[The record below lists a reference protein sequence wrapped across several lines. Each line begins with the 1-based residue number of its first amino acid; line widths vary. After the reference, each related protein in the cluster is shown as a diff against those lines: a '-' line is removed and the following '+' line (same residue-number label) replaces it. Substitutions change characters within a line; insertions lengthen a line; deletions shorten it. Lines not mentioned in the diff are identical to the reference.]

1 MKRRILVV
9 EDEEKLRRV
18 IELQLISAGFDVDKA
33 GTAEEGLK
41 LVDRADLVLTD
52 LKLPNMDGLE
62 LLGLIR
68 RQNAQVPVIMMTAF
82 GSVETAVEAM
92 KAGATDFLLKPFS
105 LDHLMQVVNK
115 ALEVR
120 ALRDENRALKE
131 ELGRRYEFDNII
143 GRSPPMQEIFATIER
158 VAPTRATVLLAGES
172 GVGKDLIARAIH
184 FHSPRRDRP
193 LVKINCT
200 AIPENLM
207 ESELFG
213 YEKGAFTGAQTTK
226 PGKFE
231 QADTGTVFL
240 DEIGD
245 VPAAIQVKLLR
256 ILQERE
262 FERLGSN
269 ETRHIDVRVIAATNQ
284 DLRAALE
291 QGTFR
296 EDLYYRLNVVPLNI
310 PPLRERKEDI
320 PFLANHFVK
329 KLAPDTGCRAE
340 SITDAAIEKLMAYHW
355 PGNVR
360 ELENVIERSLVM
372 CTGHRAGRRR
382 YPAGERPAPPRAQ
395 RFALPAGRHDA
406 GPIRAGPHPRGAAPR
421 RRQQEPG
428 RAPAG
433 ADAQRPA
440 LPADADGAGGVG
452 WEHGHP
458 ANAASHGRARLDRR
472 FRQERLRRAGGGW
485 QSHHSSGCPGPLRL
499 RRRRWTAQG
508 RPGGR
513 RGWRRRRWAP
523 CRAAL
528 RSTRNHPRRDS
539 LHSLRRPAQ
548 NVRRFRRRV
557 PAGRGDGGVAKAAP
571 DRSSKAR
578 RGVGNYNT

>member
-1 MKRRILVV
+1 MKKRVLVV

-18 IELQLISAGFDVDKA
+18 VELQLASAGFEVDKA
-33 GTAEEGLK
+33 ATAEEGVK
-41 LVDRADLVLTD
+41 VVDRADLVLTD
-52 LKLPNMDGLE
+52 LRLPNMDGLG
-62 LLGLIR
+62 LLALIR
-68 RQNAQVPVIMMTAF
+68 RQNAQVPVVVMTAY
-82 GSVETAVEAM
+82 GSIETAVECM

-105 LDHLMQVVNK
+105 LDHLMQVVHK

-120 ALRDENRALKE
+120 ALRDENRQLKE
-131 ELGRRYEFDNII
+131 ELGRRYEYDNII
-143 GRSPPMQEIFATIER
+143 GRSEPMQEIFATIER

-213 YEKGAFTGAQTTK
+213 YEKGAFTGAVTAK

-245 VPAAIQVKLLR
+245 VPGPIQVKLLR

-269 ETRHIDVRVIAATNQ
+269 VTRHTDVRIIAATNQ

-310 PPLRERKEDI
+310 PPLRERKQDI
-320 PFLANHFVK
+320 PFLANHFIR
-329 KLAPDTGCRAE
+329 KLAADSGSAVE
-340 SITDAAIEKLMAYHW
+340 SITDAAMERLMAYHW

-360 ELENVIERSLVM
+360 ELENVIERSLVL
-372 CTGHRAGRRR
+372 CRGS
-382 YPAGERPAPPRAQ
+382 Q
-395 RFALPAGRHDA
+395 LDA
-406 GPIRAGPHPRGAAPR
+406 GDVRLESAPR
-421 RRQQEPG
+421 PRSQNGQHFLPEGLTLDQYEQELI
-428 RAPAG
+428 REA
-433 ADAQRPA
+433 
-440 LPADADGAGGVG
+440 
-452 WEHGHP
+452 
-458 ANAASHGRARLDRR
+458 
-472 FRQERLRRAGGGW
+472 LRRADGNK
-485 QSHHSSGCPGPLRL
+485 SHAARL
-499 RRRRWTAQG
+499 LGLTRN
-508 RPGGR
+508 
-513 RGWRRRRWAP
+513 
-523 CRAAL
+523 AL
-528 RSTRNHPRRDS
+528 RYRLTQMG
-539 LHSLRRPAQ
+539 LEA
-548 NVRRFRRRV
+548 
-557 PAGRGDGGVAKAAP
+557 
-571 DRSSKAR
+571 
-578 RGVGNYNT
+578 

>member
-1 MKRRILVV
+1 MKKRVLVV

-18 IELQLISAGFDVDKA
+18 VELQLVSAGFEVDKA
-33 GTAEEGLK
+33 ATAEEGVK
-41 LVDRADLVLTD
+41 VVDRADLVLTD
-52 LKLPNMDGLE
+52 LRLPNMYGLG
-62 LLGLIR
+62 LLALIR
-68 RQNAQVPVIMMTAF
+68 RQNAQVPVVVMTAY
-82 GSVETAVEAM
+82 GSIETAVECM

-105 LDHLMQVVNK
+105 LDHLMQVVHK

-120 ALRDENRALKE
+120 ALRDENRQLKE
-131 ELGRRYEFDNII
+131 ELGRRYEYDNII
-143 GRSPPMQEIFATIER
+143 GRSEPMQEIFATIER

-213 YEKGAFTGAQTTK
+213 YEKGAFTGAVTSK

-245 VPAAIQVKLLR
+245 VPGPIQVKLLR

-269 ETRHIDVRVIAATNQ
+269 VTRHTDVRIIAATNQ

-310 PPLRERKEDI
+310 PPLRERKQDI
-320 PFLANHFVK
+320 PFLANHFIR
-329 KLAPDTGCRAE
+329 KLAADSGSAVE
-340 SITDAAIEKLMAYHW
+340 SITDAAMERLMAYHW

-360 ELENVIERSLVM
+360 ELENVIERSLVL
-372 CTGHRAGRRR
+372 CRGS
-382 YPAGERPAPPRAQ
+382 Q
-395 RFALPAGRHDA
+395 LDA
-406 GPIRAGPHPRGAAPR
+406 GDVRLESAPR
-421 RRQQEPG
+421 PRSQNGQHFLPEGLTLDQYEQELI
-428 RAPAG
+428 REA
-433 ADAQRPA
+433 
-440 LPADADGAGGVG
+440 
-452 WEHGHP
+452 
-458 ANAASHGRARLDRR
+458 
-472 FRQERLRRAGGGW
+472 LRRADGNK
-485 QSHHSSGCPGPLRL
+485 SHAARL
-499 RRRRWTAQG
+499 LGLTRN
-508 RPGGR
+508 
-513 RGWRRRRWAP
+513 
-523 CRAAL
+523 AL
-528 RSTRNHPRRDS
+528 RYRLTQMG
-539 LHSLRRPAQ
+539 LEA
-548 NVRRFRRRV
+548 
-557 PAGRGDGGVAKAAP
+557 
-571 DRSSKAR
+571 
-578 RGVGNYNT
+578 

>member
-1 MKRRILVV
+1 MKKRILVV

-18 IELQLISAGFDVDKA
+18 IELHLASLGFDVDKA
-33 GTAEEGLK
+33 ATAEEGLK
-41 LVDRADLVLTD
+41 IVDRADLVLTD
-52 LKLPNMDGLE
+52 FKLPNMDGLQ

-68 RQNAQVPVIMMTAF
+68 RQNAQVPVVVMTAY
-82 GSVETAVEAM
+82 GSIETAVESM

-105 LDHLMQVVNK
+105 LDHLMQVIHK

-120 ALRDENRALKE
+120 DLRDENRKLKV
-131 ELGRRYEFDNII
+131 ELGRRYEFDSII
-143 GRSPPMQEIFATIER
+143 GRSENMQEIFAAIER

-193 LVKINCT
+193 LVKINCS
-200 AIPENLM
+200 ALPENLM

-213 YEKGAFTGAQTTK
+213 YEKGAFTGAAASK

-245 VPAAIQVKLLR
+245 VPPNIQVKLLR

-269 ETRHIDVRVIAATNQ
+269 VTRHIDVRVIAATNQ

-310 PPLRERKEDI
+310 PPLRERKQDI
-320 PFLANHFVK
+320 PFLANHFVQ
-329 KLAPDTGCRAE
+329 KLAPDAGCRVE
-340 SITDAAIEKLMAYHW
+340 SITDAAMEKLIGYHW

-372 CTGHRAGRRR
+372 CTGTRLEA
-382 YPAGERPAPPRAQ
+382 ADIKLE
-395 RFALPAGRHDA
+395 D
-406 GPIRAGPHPRGAAPR
+406 APR
-421 RRQQEPG
+421 QRQPS
-428 RAPAG
+428 
-433 ADAQRPA
+433 DSHF
-440 LPADADGAGGVG
+440 LPEGL
-452 WEHGHP
+452 
-458 ANAASHGRARLDRR
+458 SLDEY
-472 FRQERLRRAGGGW
+472 ERDIIREALRRAAGNKS
-485 QSHHSSGCPGPLRL
+485 QAARL
-499 RRRRWTAQG
+499 LGLTRN
-508 RPGGR
+508 
-513 RGWRRRRWAP
+513 
-523 CRAAL
+523 AL
-528 RSTRNHPRRDS
+528 RYRLTQMGME
-539 LHSLRRPAQ
+539 A
-548 NVRRFRRRV
+548 
-557 PAGRGDGGVAKAAP
+557 
-571 DRSSKAR
+571 
-578 RGVGNYNT
+578 

>member
-1 MKRRILVV
+1 MKKRILVV

-18 IELQLISAGFDVDKA
+18 IELQLVSAGFEVDKA

-41 LVDRADLVLTD
+41 IVDRADMVLTD
-52 LKLPNMDGLE
+52 LKLPGIDGLQ
-62 LLGLIR
+62 LLALIR
-68 RQNAQVPVIMMTAF
+68 RQNSHVPVVVMTAF
-82 GSVETAVEAM
+82 GSIETALESM

-120 ALRDENRALKE
+120 ALRDENRQLKE

-143 GRSPPMQEIFATIER
+143 GRSGPMQEIFATIER
-158 VAPTRATVLLAGES
+158 VGPTRATVLLAGES

-213 YEKGAFTGAQTTK
+213 YEKGAFTGANTTK

-245 VPAAIQVKLLR
+245 VPGPIQVKLLR
-256 ILQERE
+256 VLQERE

-269 ETRHIDVRVIAATNQ
+269 VTRHIDVRVIAATNQ

-310 PPLRERKEDI
+310 PPLRERKQDI

-329 KLAPDTGCRAE
+329 KLAPDTGCRVE
-340 SITDAAIEKLMAYHW
+340 SITDAAMEKLIAYHW

-372 CTGHRAGRRR
+372 ATGT
-382 YPAGERPAPPRAQ
+382 Q
-395 RFALPAGRHDA
+395 LDA
-406 GPIRAGPHPRGAAPR
+406 ADVKLESAPR
-421 RRQQEPG
+421 PRPQGPDTHFLPEGLSLDQYEQEII
-428 RAPAG
+428 REA
-433 ADAQRPA
+433 
-440 LPADADGAGGVG
+440 
-452 WEHGHP
+452 
-458 ANAASHGRARLDRR
+458 
-472 FRQERLRRAGGGW
+472 LRRADGNKSQAARMLG
-485 QSHHSSGCPGPLRL
+485 LTRN
-499 RRRRWTAQG
+499 
-508 RPGGR
+508 
-513 RGWRRRRWAP
+513 
-523 CRAAL
+523 AL
-528 RSTRNHPRRDS
+528 RYRLTQMG
-539 LHSLRRPAQ
+539 LE
-548 NVRRFRRRV
+548 
-557 PAGRGDGGVAKAAP
+557 G
-571 DRSSKAR
+571 
-578 RGVGNYNT
+578 